1 MRTNPKTKKVT
12 KAAIQ
17 CAHIISR
24 QYNATVTDER
34 NAFALCGKCHYGFG
48 FDPVGFAEFVIQK
61 HGTVD
66 IWRDLRRKVDEEYKP
81 DWDVEIERLQELLDV
96 AESET
101 SHRLPDQI
109 KGVGG

>member
-1 MRTNPKTKKVT
+1 VRELWDRTWDDANEPE
-12 KAAIQ
+12 
-17 CAHIISR
+17 
-24 QYNATVTDER
+24 DEEG
-34 NAFALCGKCHYGFG
+34 NEGCHSVRPYHFSS
-48 FDPVGFAEFVIQK
+48 VGFAEFVIQK